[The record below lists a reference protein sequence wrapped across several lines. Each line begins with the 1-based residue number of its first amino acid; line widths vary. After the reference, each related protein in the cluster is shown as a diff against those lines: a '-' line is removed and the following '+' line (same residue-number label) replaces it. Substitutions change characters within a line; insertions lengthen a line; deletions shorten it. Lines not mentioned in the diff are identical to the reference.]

1 MKLLSSKFTQY
12 FGFLS
17 SSLISV
23 TAQSVLSP
31 SSMRPWFHCLSSQI
45 FQVFFSPVQAND
57 LTEITYTFIT
67 WWFLLQHFYYFDNE
81 IRVDLLPD
89 LLIIFNS
96 KFAYNYPS
104 FFQAKNLV
112 RYGCLYWVG
121 TSDGRGQGSLIEEE
135 HSSGGGVGSLTVII
149 ANIGSRVC
157 IQ

>member
-23 TAQSVLSP
+23 TAQSVLSR

-45 FQVFFSPVQAND
+45 FQVFFSLVQAND

-67 WWFLLQHFYYFDNE
+67 WWFLLQYFYYFDNE

-89 LLIIFNS
+89 LLIIFS

-112 RYGCLYWVG
+112 RYSCLYWVG

-135 HSSGGGVGSLTVII
+135 HSSGGGVGSLTLII

>member
-17 SSLISV
+17 SCVNQCNCTECFFPVINEAMVPLPVKPNFSG
-23 TAQSVLSP
+23 
-31 SSMRPWFHCLSSQI
+31 
-45 FQVFFSPVQAND
+45 FFSLVQAND

-67 WWFLLQHFYYFDNE
+67 WWFLLQYFYYFDNE
-81 IRVDLLPD
+81 IRVDLQPD

-135 HSSGGGVGSLTVII
+135 HSSGGGVGSLTLII

>member
-23 TAQSVLSP
+23 TAQSVFFG

-45 FQVFFSPVQAND
+45 FQVFFSFVQAND

-67 WWFLLQHFYYFDNE
+67 WWFLLQYFYYFDNE
-81 IRVDLLPD
+81 IRVDLQPD

-135 HSSGGGVGSLTVII
+135 HSSGGDVGSLTVII

>member
-23 TAQSVLSP
+23 TAQSVLSR

-45 FQVFFSPVQAND
+45 FQVFFSLVQAND

-67 WWFLLQHFYYFDNE
+67 WWFLLQYFYYFDNE
-81 IRVDLLPD
+81 IRVDLQPD

-96 KFAYNYPS
+96 KFAYNWPS

-112 RYGCLYWVG
+112 RYGYLYWVG

-135 HSSGGGVGSLTVII
+135 HSSGGGVGSLTLII

>member
-23 TAQSVLSP
+23 TAQSVLSR

-45 FQVFFSPVQAND
+45 FQVFFSLVQAND

-67 WWFLLQHFYYFDNE
+67 WWFLLQYFYYFDNE

-96 KFAYNYPS
+96 KFAYNWPS

-135 HSSGGGVGSLTVII
+135 HSSGGGVGSLTLII

>member
-23 TAQSVLSP
+23 TAQSVLSR

-45 FQVFFSPVQAND
+45 FQVFFSLVQAND

-67 WWFLLQHFYYFDNE
+67 WWFLLQYFYYFDNE
-81 IRVDLLPD
+81 IRVDLQPD

-135 HSSGGGVGSLTVII
+135 HSSGGGVGSLTLII